1 MESNKSI
8 LEFPAENLQE
18 ALKRTI
24 GIMIDILADNPNY
37 ARILQHSSVKGFSED
52 IAKDINVSLL
62 KIGRTFVKISLK
74 KEQIP
79 DFNPDLLLFG
89 LTGAFAI
96 FFIQKDGIK
105 AIFNEDS
112 ASYFP
117 AFRQKCQGHSVL
129 HCGARFWNS
138 IKLKIS

>member
-1 MESNKSI
+1 MQIMDSSKSI
-8 LEFPAENLQE
+8 LEFSAENLQK

-37 ARILQHSSVKGFSED
+37 ARILQHSSVKGFSEE
-52 IAKDINVSLL
+52 IAKNINVSLL
-62 KIGRTFVKISLK
+62 ETGRTFVKISLK

-96 FFIQKDGIK
+96 FFI
-105 AIFNEDS
+105 
-112 ASYFP
+112 
-117 AFRQKCQGHSVL
+117 
-129 HCGARFWNS
+129 
-138 IKLKIS
+138 